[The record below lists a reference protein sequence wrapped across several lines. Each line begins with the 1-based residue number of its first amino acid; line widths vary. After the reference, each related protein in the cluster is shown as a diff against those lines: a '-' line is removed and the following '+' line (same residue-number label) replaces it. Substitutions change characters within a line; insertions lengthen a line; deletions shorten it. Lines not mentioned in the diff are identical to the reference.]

1 MKLYGS
7 TTSPYVR
14 RIRLWLNDTDYE
26 FVNMDIFAGP
36 GRALLKEKNPALKVP
51 ALEDG
56 EQMVFDSRVIFR
68 YLQTKSS
75 AAPLTWEQENL
86 LTLIDAAND
95 SFVQLMMLKRSGVE
109 QDRELLFFRLQ
120 LERIETA
127 LTTLNTH
134 AEQGDFSQWDYPTI
148 CLFCLI
154 DWVSFRELWG
164 FAAYPALQAL
174 WKTYQDDSIIKA
186 TDPRI

>member
-56 EQMVFDSRVIFR
+56 EQMVFDSREIFR
-68 YLQTKSS
+68 YLQTK
-75 AAPLTWEQENL
+75 
-86 LTLIDAAND
+86 
-95 SFVQLMMLKRSGVE
+95 
-109 QDRELLFFRLQ
+109 
-120 LERIETA
+120 
-127 LTTLNTH
+127 
-134 AEQGDFSQWDYPTI
+134 
-148 CLFCLI
+148 
-154 DWVSFRELWG
+154 
-164 FAAYPALQAL
+164 
-174 WKTYQDDSIIKA
+174 
-186 TDPRI
+186 

>member
-14 RIRLWLNDTDYE
+14 RIRLWLRDTDYE

-51 ALEDG
+51 ALEDN

-68 YLQTKSS
+68 YLQDKSG
-75 AAPLTWEQENL
+75 AKPLSWQQENQ
-86 LTLIDAAND
+86 LTMIDAAND
-95 SFVQLMMLKRSGVE
+95 SFVQLMMLKRSGIE
-109 QDRELLFFRLQ
+109 QNPDLLFFRLQ
-120 LERIETA
+120 LERIET
-127 LTTLNTH
+127 LLRVLNTD
-134 AEQGDFSQWDYPTI
+134 AEKGEFSEWDYPAI

-154 DWVSFRELWG
+154 DWVSFRELWDFSG
-164 FAAYPALQAL
+164 YPALFAL
-174 WKTYQDDSIIKA
+174 WQQHQDNTGVKA
-186 TDPRI
+186 TDPRL